1 MYRVLKGQ
9 QPRDNIRLPR
19 KLRLALVSKFK
30 TFTEYSLAKYNN
42 TKRKKKE
49 GDLTPTIKTMVFSRI
64 MHSHQ
69 ITRLCSRD

>member
-9 QPRDNIRLPR
+9 QPTDNIRLPR
-19 KLRLALVSKFK
+19 KLRLALVNKFK

-49 GDLTPTIKTMVFSRI
+49 GDLTPTIKTMVCPQLIHAR
-64 MHSHQ
+64 Q
-69 ITRLCSRD
+69 INTFLFT